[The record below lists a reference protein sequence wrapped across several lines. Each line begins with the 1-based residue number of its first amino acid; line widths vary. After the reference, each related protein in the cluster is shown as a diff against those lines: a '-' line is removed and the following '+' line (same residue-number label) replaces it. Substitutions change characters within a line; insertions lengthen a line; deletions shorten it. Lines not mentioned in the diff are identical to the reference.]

1 MWMPLTS
8 FSIKRALRWLT
19 TGRMP
24 ASSLA
29 PGRALRAAARFASA
43 CRERMGWVKKP
54 AIPFSAFSR
63 ARRSSTSKLRAFRF
77 SAPNTVMPGRAPPG
91 AARAWMYPASLREL
105 NW

>member
-24 ASSLA
+24 ASSLE
-29 PGRALRAAARFASA
+29 PGRAARAAARFSTA
-43 CRERMGWVKKP
+43 CRERTGWVKKP
-54 AIPFSAFSR
+54 AIPFAAFSF

-77 SAPNTVMPGRAPPG
+77 SAPNTVIPGKASPG
-91 AARAWMYPASLREL
+91 AARVWMYCASLREL